1 MSSRDAEELMKYMV
15 NNYPLEAI
23 FMSEIT
29 KHVSDIYQR
38 LPTHENF
45 QTGQTKDMQFQI
57 TKRKETEY
65 AELKL
70 SIDAYLFL
78 SGMAKAIS
86 DVIVSEVLPN
96 LRLENKQCTNCN
108 TRNILKA
115 KYCWECGEPFS

>member
-1 MSSRDAEELMKYMV
+1 MSSKDADGLMKYMV

-29 KHVSDIYQR
+29 RHVNDIYQR

-96 LRLENKQCTNCN
+96 LRLENKQCKIATLEIFSKQN
-108 TRNILKA
+108 TV
-115 KYCWECGEPFS
+115 

>member
-1 MSSRDAEELMKYMV
+1 MSSNDSDKLLKYMV
-15 NNYPLEAI
+15 SNYPLEVL

-29 KHVSDIYQR
+29 KHVNDIFQR

-45 QTGQTKDMQFQI
+45 QTGQTKDMQFQV

-78 SGMAKAIS
+78 SGMSKAIS
-86 DVIVSEVLPN
+86 DVIVSEVPLN
-96 LRLENKQCTNCN
+96 LRLEN
-108 TRNILKA
+108 
-115 KYCWECGEPFS
+115 